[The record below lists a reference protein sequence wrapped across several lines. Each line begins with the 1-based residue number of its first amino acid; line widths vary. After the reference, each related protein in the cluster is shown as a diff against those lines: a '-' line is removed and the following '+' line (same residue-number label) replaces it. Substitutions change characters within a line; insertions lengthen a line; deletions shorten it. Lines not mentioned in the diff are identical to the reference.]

1 MKKKNK
7 LTKEQIQEI
16 ENYIKIKKL
25 NYIDLYIETV
35 DHIASDIE
43 KLMNENEWNF
53 EDAYEIVKR
62 KRNISLK
69 KTTNVWFGFAT
80 YRPSIL
86 IKKSLK
92 IYRPLLIKSIITV
105 VGITLMLYIFSKK
118 FIELFSHNKTNI
130 LSFISICLIVY
141 IGFVL
146 YWYVRIKL
154 TKVNS
159 TYSFVFNKRIVS
171 NILTALLFYLVFNNN
186 YVNKDDKINFTII
199 AMLIFLF
206 TTFVIENYL
215 FKKHLKTVL
224 NYKNYQL
231 K

>member
-1 MKKKNK
+1 MKKKIK
-7 LTKEQIQEI
+7 LTKEQIQQI
-16 ENYIKIKKL
+16 KDYIKIKKL

-43 KLMNENEWNF
+43 KLMNENECNF
-53 EDAYEIVKR
+53 EDTFEIVKR
-62 KRNISLK
+62 KWNISLK

-105 VGITLMLYIFSKK
+105 VGITLMLYVFSEK

-130 LSFISICLIVY
+130 LSLISICLIVY

-154 TKVNS
+154 SKVNS

-171 NILTALLFYLVFNNN
+171 NILTSLLFYLVFNNN

-199 AMLIFLF
+199 ALLVFLF
-206 TTFVIENYL
+206 TTFIIGNYL
-215 FKKHLKTVL
+215 FKKHFEAMKMFKTIE
-224 NYKNYQL
+224 
-231 K
+231 